1 MSNLLAL
8 DDKIVI
14 GNPQGGFS
22 TLGQITPTSLISGAI
37 TLVITLA
44 ALGFLAM
51 LLAGGLKWVVS
62 EGEKAN
68 VEAAR
73 NQVTN
78 AVVGLVIVFSAF
90 AAVKL
95 IETLFG
101 VTILSG
107 AINIPKL
114 FQ

>member
-1 MSNLLAL
+1 MAAL
-8 DDKIVI
+8 DNIVI
-14 GNPQGGFS
+14 KPQG
-22 TLGQITPTSLISGAI
+22 TNWNNIVEITPTSLISGAI
-37 TLVITLA
+37 TLVLTLA
-44 ALGFLAM
+44 AIGFLAM

-62 EGEKAN
+62 EGEKTN

-101 VTILSG
+101 VTIIGG
-107 AINIPKL
+107 AISIPKL
-114 FQ
+114 FP